1 MSGRTKRT
9 LYNITDIGLW
19 IGMIAGACL
28 MLYFSAPRPLGAGE
42 WTAWFLFLAA
52 ILLRLPAAVHEIG
65 HLLFGWLAGM
75 KCAGVTLSY
84 LRISDGRVGFTNP
97 NFAGAAEMYPKNG
110 KGTRGKVVLFTLG
123 GALFSLA
130 AGGVLLAL
138 FLVLPYSAGLLFC
151 GLFSLPCLYEGV
163 RALLPAELPAGK
175 TDGAVLL
182 GILNRSPEEEVMLR
196 VMRAQGLLFRL
207 PFSEIP
213 EALFDAPVVREDLPA
228 YHALLFLKMQWQ
240 LDADVGAAEP
250 TFGRLKSL
258 EAYMNEGERA
268 ELGRYAAA
276 FGGNFR
282 KKKSP
287 FRGVRM
293 LEEKLS
299 AK

>member
-9 LYNITDIGLW
+9 IYSITDVGLW

-28 MLYFSAPRPLGAGE
+28 LLYFTAPRPLGGWE

-52 ILLRLPAAVHEIG
+52 ILVRLPAAVHEIG

-75 KCAGVTLSY
+75 KCAAVTLSY
-84 LRISDGRVGFTNP
+84 FRISDGRVKFTNP
-97 NFAGAAEMYPKNG
+97 NFAGATEMYPKNG
-110 KGTRGKVVLFTLG
+110 KGTRGKAVFFTLG
-123 GALFSLA
+123 GALFSLVT
-130 AGGVLLAL
+130 GGVLLAL

-151 GLFSLPCLYEGV
+151 GLFSFPCLYEGI

-182 GILNRSPEEEVMLR
+182 GLLRRSPEEEVMLR
-196 VMRAQGLLFRL
+196 VMRTQGLLFRL

-213 EALFDAPVVREDLPA
+213 EDLFDAPVVREDLPA
-228 YHALLFLKMQWQ
+228 YHALLFLKMLWQ

-250 TFGRLKSL
+250 TYERLKSL
-258 EAYMNEGERA
+258 EIYMDEGERA

-287 FRGVRM
+287 FEGVRL

>member
-9 LYNITDIGLW
+9 IYNITDIGLW

-28 MLYFSAPRPLGAGE
+28 LLYFTARPLGAWE
-42 WTAWFLFLAA
+42 WTVWFLFLAA

-65 HLLFGWLAGM
+65 HLLFGWLSGM

-84 LRISDGRVGFTNP
+84 LRISDGRIGFTNP

-123 GALFSLA
+123 GALFSLVV
-130 AGGVLLAL
+130 GGVFLAL

-151 GLFSLPCLYEGV
+151 GLFSLPCLYEGI

-182 GILNRSPEEEVMLR
+182 GLLKGSPEEEVMLR
-196 VMRAQGLLFRL
+196 VMRVQGILFRQ
-207 PFSEIP
+207 PFSKLTE
-213 EALFDAPVVREDLPA
+213 ELFDIPVVREDLPA

-240 LDADVGAAEP
+240 LDSDLGAAEQ
-250 TFGRLKSL
+250 TFELLKSL
-258 EAYMNEGERA
+258 ETYMEEGERA
-268 ELGRYAAA
+268 ELGRYAAV
-276 FGGNFR
+276 FGGDFR

-287 FRGVRM
+287 FEGVRL
-293 LEEKLS
+293 LEERLS